1 MRMYEL
7 EEEEDLDKGNVSGQV
22 LRREELR
29 TWGKNRGTGMNGR
42 RPLRGQMSAWK
53 CMANYEEE

>member
-29 TWGKNRGTGMNGR
+29 T
-42 RPLRGQMSAWK
+42 
-53 CMANYEEE
+53 